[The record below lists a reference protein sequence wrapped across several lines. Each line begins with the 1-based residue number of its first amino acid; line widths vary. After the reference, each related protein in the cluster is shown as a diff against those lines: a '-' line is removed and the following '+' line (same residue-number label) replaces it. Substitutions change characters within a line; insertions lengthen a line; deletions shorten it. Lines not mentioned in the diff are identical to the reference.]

1 MVEIDGKIHIRQ
13 KDYDG
18 FRTHIINT
26 LGIQVIRFKNE
37 EIETNLE
44 AVLERVAVHL

>member
-13 KDYDG
+13 KDYDAL
-18 FRTHIINT
+18 RTHIINL
-26 LGIQVIRFKNE
+26 LGMQVIRFRDE

-44 AVLERVAVHL
+44 AVLERVGVHL